1 MSTQLWP
8 PQAPQEAQAVE
19 AWSRLLRGQAAS
31 RRSLDAQLQG
41 DHGLTV
47 NDYGALLLLA
57 RAEGAR
63 MRRVGLADGLQLTAS
78 GVTRLLDGLERTG
91 LVEAATCPA
100 DRRVTYAALTPAGR
114 RKLEEASCSH
124 VAAIRALFEERYTT
138 EELSTLTE
146 LLSRL
151 PGAVA
156 DSCTP

>member
-1 MSTQLWP
+1 MSTQLLTT
-8 PQAPQEAQAVE
+8 QASQAVE
-19 AWSRLLRGQAAS
+19 AWTRLLRGQAAS

-63 MRRVGLADGLQLTAS
+63 MRRVDLADGLQLTAS

-91 LVEAATCPA
+91 LVEAATCSA
-100 DRRVTYAALTPAGR
+100 DRRVTYAALTAAGR

-124 VAAIRALFEERYTT
+124 VAAIGALFEERYTP

-151 PGAVA
+151 PGAAA

>member
-1 MSTQLWP
+1 MSTQLLISQES
-8 PQAPQEAQAVE
+8 QAAEV
-19 AWSRLLRGQAAS
+19 WSRLLRGHAAS
-31 RRSLDAQLQG
+31 RRTFDAQLQS
-41 DHGLTV
+41 DHALTV

-63 MRRVGLADGLQLTAS
+63 MRRVDLAEGLQLTAS
-78 GVTRLLDGLERTG
+78 GVTRLLGGLERNG
-91 LVEAATCPA
+91 LVERATCPA

-114 RKLEEASCSH
+114 RKLDEASGSH
-124 VAAIRALFEERYTT
+124 VAAIRALFEERYTR

-151 PGAVA
+151 PGAAVA

>member
-1 MSTQLWP
+1 M
-8 PQAPQEAQAVE
+8 
-19 AWSRLLRGQAAS
+19 
-31 RRSLDAQLQG
+31 
-41 DHGLTV
+41 TV

-63 MRRVGLADGLQLTAS
+63 LRRVDLVDGLQLTAS

-91 LVEAATCPA
+91 LVEAATCSA

-114 RKLEEASCSH
+114 RKLDEASCSH
-124 VAAIRALFEERYTT
+124 VAAIKALFEERYTP